1 MRIIGGKHRGRRL
14 ATVRGGIRPT
24 TDRARECL
32 FNVLGKSVVGSVWLD
47 AFSGT
52 GAVGI
57 EALSRG
63 AAFINFIDRDFTA
76 VRLLK
81 KNLELCGI
89 EEGWEVHQRDVFTLL
104 RSLDSPPLDFVFL
117 DPPYRFKRHQK
128 LLDRVSRLPC
138 LKAESQ
144 VILETF
150 KKTPIPPLPEGLFL
164 ARVVK
169 VGDNQL
175 LFLQPQLEV
184 DSSETALAP

>member
-24 TDRARECL
+24 TDRTRECL
-32 FNVLGKSVVGSVWLD
+32 FNVLGRTVVGSVWLD

-63 AAFINFIDRDFTA
+63 GAFINFNDRDFTA

-81 KNLELCGI
+81 KNLQLCGVD
-89 EEGWEVHQRDVFTLL
+89 EGWEVHQKDVFTLL
-104 RSLDSPPLDFVFL
+104 RSLESSPLDFVFL

-128 LLDRVSRLPC
+128 LLDRVSRLSC
-138 LKAESQ
+138 LKAETQ

-150 KKTPIPPLPEGLFL
+150 KKTPVPSLPEGLSL
-164 ARVVK
+164 SRVVK

-175 LFLQPQLEV
+175 LFLQVVLPLQ
-184 DSSETALAP
+184 S

>member
-14 ATVRGGIRPT
+14 ATVRGEIRPT

-32 FNVLGKSVVGSVWLD
+32 FNVLGTTVVGSVWLD
-47 AFSGT
+47 AFCGT

-57 EALSRG
+57 EALSRE
-63 AAFINFIDRDFTA
+63 AEFINFNDRGFAA

-81 KNLELCGI
+81 KNLKLCGI
-89 EEGWEVHQRDVFTLL
+89 EEGWEVQQKDVFTLL
-104 RSLDSPPLDFVFL
+104 RGLESPPLDFVFL

-128 LLDRVSRLPC
+128 LLDRVSRLSC
-138 LKAESQ
+138 LKAETR

-150 KKTPIPPLPEGLFL
+150 KKTPIPPLPEGLSL
-164 ARVVK
+164 SRVVK

-175 LFLQPQLEV
+175 WFLQARREV
-184 DSSETALAP
+184 DP